1 MHTLTPTF
9 TKVHMIGNDRR
20 TSKTHQFTENYKPVR
35 QSVIY
40 TWQMKRKRETK
51 MDDKQRYETVTYASF
66 WSVVVCGRKRR
77 SAVETHNIWTE
88 IFITPPCWSV
98 AMVTIVCHY
107 CPGTPPNFRKERTGG
122 GNNTD
127 RKQCVRN

>member
-9 TKVHMIGNDRR
+9 TEVHMIGNDRR

-40 TWQMKRKRETK
+40 TWQNEKEMGNKNGRLVAIGNSYLRVFLKCGCLREKEKKCGGNTQYLDGDFHHAA
-51 MDDKQRYETVTYASF
+51 MLVRCHGYDCVSLLSAS
-66 WSVVVCGRKRR
+66 
-77 SAVETHNIWTE
+77 T
-88 IFITPPCWSV
+88 
-98 AMVTIVCHY
+98 
-107 CPGTPPNFRKERTGG
+107 PNFRKERTGG